1 MMLGD
6 LSRSVTVGLGNKLF
20 LLERR
25 AERLEDRII
34 EREHARDA
42 SSLSSRQPTIG
53 IDEEHAGREPSML
66 ARGGRWH

>member
-6 LSRSVTVGLGNKLF
+6 LSRSVTVGLGNKLV

-42 SSLSSRQPTIG
+42 S
-53 IDEEHAGREPSML
+53 
-66 ARGGRWH
+66 